1 MTSTPRSLRYQ
12 VIDVSTLDLPCHPP
26 SQTCVLGAQGL
37 LTHIDPAAAKEISAM
52 QRFSKQ
58 GGRALWTLLTILS
71 AGVALLIVTIG
82 LKTVEP
88 SDVAAVEEFARGHA
102 AAEAVLAAELKATP
116 KPTHFQLADI
126 RSKVKDTLVA
136 EASHSIVDRV
146 LPADDNAVAAQS
158 VSPEK
163 ARELDIER
171 IKRSNW
177 DELNEH
183 ERNVYLSHQL
193 LDWAPF
199 VFIPLFVAGL
209 VLVAVRFQRT

>member
-1 MTSTPRSLRYQ
+1 MN
-12 VIDVSTLDLPCHPP
+12 
-26 SQTCVLGAQGL
+26 
-37 LTHIDPAAAKEISAM
+37 
-52 QRFSKQ
+52 RFSKQ
-58 GGRALWTLLTILS
+58 GGRGLWTLLAILS
-71 AGVALLIVTIG
+71 TGVALLIVSIG

-88 SDVAAVEEFARGHA
+88 RDVAAIEELARGHA
-102 AAEAVLAAELKATP
+102 AAESVLAAGLKATP

-146 LPADDNAVAAQS
+146 LPADADTAAAQS

-163 ARELDIER
+163 AQELDIER

-177 DELNEH
+177 DELNEY
-183 ERNVYLSHQL
+183 ERNVYVSHQL

-209 VLVAVRFQRT
+209 VLVAVRFQRP